1 MGRGCRARDAMSR
14 NRIAWVS
21 RIADNPASSN
31 VHAAS
36 MNPFRWSFRA
46 QFALGFLIC
55 AGLLG
60 FAIFMQLQEGL
71 EPCPLCIFQRI
82 AFAALGVLFLLGAL
96 HGPRGSGGRKVHG
109 VLAFLAA
116 AVGAGIA
123 GRHVW
128 VQVMPRDEM
137 SSCGPPLSFLSE
149 QMGPFEVFR
158 TVLTGTGDCGNIDW
172 RFLGLSMPMWS
183 LVWFVLLALWALYA
197 GFRARRRHP
206 LF

>member
-1 MGRGCRARDAMSR
+1 
-14 NRIAWVS
+14 
-21 RIADNPASSN
+21 
-31 VHAAS
+31 
-36 MNPFRWSFRA
+36 MNPLRWSFRA
-46 QFALGFLIC
+46 QFLLGFLIC
-55 AGLLG
+55 AGLLAY
-60 FAIFMQLQEGL
+60 AIYMQLHMGL

-82 AFAALGVLFLLGAL
+82 AFAALGVLFLLGGLQA
-96 HGPRGSGGRKVHG
+96 PRGRGGRKVYG

-116 AVGAGIA
+116 LVGIGIA

-128 VQVMPRDEM
+128 VQVMPRDAM

-149 QMGPFEVFR
+149 TMGPFEVFR

-183 LVWFVLLALWALYA
+183 LVWFVLLAGWALYA
-197 GFRARRRHP
+197 GYRARGPRK

>member
-1 MGRGCRARDAMSR
+1 
-14 NRIAWVS
+14 
-21 RIADNPASSN
+21 
-31 VHAAS
+31 
-36 MNPFRWSFRA
+36 MNPLRWSFRA
-46 QFALGFLIC
+46 QFLLGFLIC
-55 AGLLG
+55 AALLG
-60 FAIFMQLQEGL
+60 YAIYLQLHMGL

-96 HGPRGSGGRKVHG
+96 HAPRGRGGRKVYG
-109 VLAFLAA
+109 VLALLVALTG
-116 AVGAGIA
+116 VGIA

-128 VQVMPRDEM
+128 VQVMPRDAM

-149 QMGPFEVFR
+149 TMGPFEVFR

-183 LVWFVLLALWALYA
+183 LVWFVLLAAWAVYA
-197 GFRARRRHP
+197 GFRARGPRK